1 MKPRMRV
8 SILTLS
14 LLATTAWTG
23 IAAAET
29 LTVTDI
35 ETKGEGGLELRVPTI
50 EAVDANVDEAAIRM
64 LFTEDFAKSADML
77 AGLDAASIRIPEL
90 ILEYDVPDETGG
102 MTRAQF
108 VYSDFE
114 LTSVEDGIA
123 AKTVIGGMTM
133 TGETQEATFALGK
146 MSMDN
151 LDMGAMLGFY
161 GLTSDRPSE
170 IRTVYENYVLE
181 GGSITGDDINCII
194 GSASAGAFRAR
205 PLEVTFTE
213 LMSVASELQ
222 AAETSNTEPS
232 PEAIA
237 AMIDFYADLMSAMES
252 EPSLFEG
259 LSCEG
264 KGPDGK
270 EFALSAGP
278 AVMDGFQRG
287 IYPGFALDNFV
298 IEADDGWF
306 RLGNFTWKPMDI
318 EDALE
323 NLAEAKGEITEEWL
337 AEHWRFLIP
346 QIQGMS
352 LADLAMDIPA
362 ENGSAGR
369 VQAAIGS
376 FDLSLADFVNGIPA
390 TISTN
395 ATDIDF
401 TIPEGDE
408 GDALR
413 SMGIEKLSLG
423 YDIAAS
429 WNEDDKTI
437 AIERLSLAADDL
449 GGIAISGTLA
459 NAGRELFSERNEV
472 ALAAAMSLT
481 VTDLKIE
488 VENAGALSLILAAA
502 AADENQPPESFQ
514 VVAAGMAQA
523 LPLAVLGGT
532 PDAVALS
539 NALGAFMAGTS
550 NLTLTL
556 TSTDPRGIGLAEL
569 MAAEEN
575 PAVLKDKVK
584 IAAET
589 SGEVVPFVWP
599 EPATQPTPPPAP
611 PAEPGT
617 GKTSTNN

>member
-8 SILTLS
+8 STFTLA
-14 LLATTAWTG
+14 LLATTTWTG
-23 IAAAET
+23 LAAAET

-35 ETKGEGGLELRVPTI
+35 EIKGENGFELRVPSI

-64 LFTEDFAKSADML
+64 LFTEDFTKSAETL
-77 AGLDAASIRIPEL
+77 AGLDATAIRIPE
-90 ILEYDVPDETGG
+90 IIIAYDVPDESGAV
-102 MTRAQF
+102 TRAQAI
-108 VYSDFE
+108 YNDFE
-114 LTSVEDGIA
+114 MTGVKDGIA
-123 AKTVIGGMTM
+123 STTTFGGTTMSGDSQDGVMTF
-133 TGETQEATFALGK
+133 GA

-151 LDMGAMLGFY
+151 LDMGAALGFY
-161 GLTSDRPSE
+161 GLTADRSADT
-170 IRTVYENYVLE
+170 RTIYENYVLE

-194 GSASAGAFRAR
+194 GSASTGAFQAR
-205 PLEVTFTE
+205 PLKSTFTD
-213 LMSVASELQ
+213 LLQFATELQ
-222 AAETSNTEPS
+222 AAETAKTEPS
-232 PEAIA
+232 PEAVA
-237 AMIDFYADLMSAMES
+237 AVIEFYADLLSAMKS
-252 EPSLFEG
+252 EPILFEG

-264 KGPDGK
+264 KGPDGMA
-270 EFALSAGP
+270 FALSAGP
-278 AVMDGFQRG
+278 AVIDGFEKG

-298 IEADDGWF
+298 FEADDGWF
-306 RLGNFTWKPMDI
+306 RLGNFTWKPMGI

-323 NLAEAKGEITEEWL
+323 NLAEAKGEFSDEWL
-337 AEHWRFLIP
+337 AAHWRFLIP

-362 ENGSAGR
+362 EDGSAGR

-423 YDIAAS
+423 YDVAAS

-437 AIERLSLAADDL
+437 AIERLSFAADDL

-472 ALAAAMSLT
+472 ALTAAMSLT

-502 AADENQPPESFQ
+502 AADEKQPPESFQ

-532 PDAVALS
+532 PDAVELS
-539 NALGAFMAGTS
+539 NALGAFMAGTA

-575 PAVLKDKVK
+575 PAMLKDKVK

-599 EPATQPTPPPAP
+599 EPAAEPTPPPAP

-617 GKTSTNN
+617 GKTRTKN